1 MISGLTGMSGAG
13 KSTVCK
19 VFAENGFD
27 VIDCDLSAREVV
39 LPGKPALTELGER
52 LSPELIKNDGTLD
65 RRMTSELI
73 FHDSEKRAL
82 FNKIIYPYITYNI
95 SEKVRNSGTLVLLDA
110 PTLFEA
116 QLDFM
121 CDIIV
126 SVVADIETCV
136 ERITRRDNIPAELAR
151 ARLSSQHDAEF
162 YRTRSGFC
170 IENNDT
176 ELELRAIS
184 ERISQEIIRISKGNK

>member
-1 MISGLTGMSGAG
+1 MSGAG

-39 LPGKPALTELGER
+39 LPGSPALLELGER
-52 LSPELIKNDGTLD
+52 LCADIIKSDGTLD

-95 SEKVRNSGTLVLLDA
+95 SEKIKLGGKFVLLDA
-110 PTLFEA
+110 PTLYEA
-116 QLDFM
+116 RLDFI
-121 CDIIV
+121 CDSIV
-126 SVVADIETCV
+126 SVVADFEKCV
-136 ERITRRDNIPAELAR
+136 DRITRRDNIPAELAR
-151 ARLSSQHDAEF
+151 ARLSSQHDANF
-162 YRTRSGFC
+162 YRSRSLFC
-170 IENNDT
+170 IENNGT
-176 ELELRAIS
+176 ERELRTAA
-184 ERISQEIIRISKGNK
+184 ERISQEIIKLSKGDK